1 MEEIK
6 EMLSITINEEDGKEK
21 TYSIDKEND
30 EYIFTCEYDSK
41 NDVTEYDMTK
51 KSKEEY
57 EQLMEELRSILA
69 KW

>member
-6 EMLSITINEEDGKEK
+6 EMLSITINGKDGKEK
-21 TYSIDKEND
+21 IYSIDKEKD
-30 EYIFTCEYDSK
+30 EYIFTCEYDAK
-41 NDVTEYDMTK
+41 NDVTEYDMSK

-57 EQLMEELRSILA
+57 EQLMEELKSILA

>member
-6 EMLSITINEEDGKEK
+6 EMLSITINGKDGKEK
-21 TYSIDKEND
+21 IYSIDKEKD
-30 EYIFTCEYDSK
+30 EYIFTCEYDIK

-51 KSKEEY
+51 KSKEKY
-57 EQLMEELRSILA
+57 EQLMEGLKSILA